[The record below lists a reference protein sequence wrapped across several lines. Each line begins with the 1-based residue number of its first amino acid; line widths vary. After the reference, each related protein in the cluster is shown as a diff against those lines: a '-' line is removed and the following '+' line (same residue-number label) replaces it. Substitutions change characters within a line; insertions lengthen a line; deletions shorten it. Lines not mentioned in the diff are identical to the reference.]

1 MNNAQLIN
9 NETKLISKIIE
20 TRNLGSVLER
30 GVTDDWFI
38 DTQEKNIFRFMRE
51 HYLEYQETPSLDIIV
66 ENFPT
71 YRLIPIDDSIDYFV
85 DRLISSRRKTSII
98 KTVGEAL
105 TLIDISSNPDHE
117 GALLAM
123 ERGIVRLEEE
133 GLTRSNDLE
142 ITIAAKTAQ
151 EEYEHRKNNPGLL
164 GIPTGF
170 PTIDASTS
178 GLQNGQLVVIVAPPK
193 TGKSTLALQIAIN
206 CQLESKTPMF
216 MSFEMSNTEQ
226 KNRYYSMRSKI
237 SYTRLMTGSLTDE
250 EEARFLDKVK
260 KIQEMEDR
268 FYFVDSANGQT
279 VSAVA
284 SKIQSKSP
292 DIIFI
297 DGTYLMIDEQTGES
311 NTPQAITNITRSL
324 KRLAQKVNRPI
335 VISTQALAWKMKKG
349 QVTTDS
355 IGYSSSFHQDADVI
369 FGLQRQEEASEDTR
383 TLKVIASRN
392 SGLSEVA
399 LTWDW
404 NQGTFR
410 EMDENDL

>member
-1 MNNAQLIN
+1 MNNEA
-9 NETKLISKIIE
+9 KLISKIIE
-20 TRNLGSVLER
+20 TRNLGIVLER
-30 GVTDDWFI
+30 GVSDDWFA
-38 DTQEKNIFRFMRE
+38 DTQDKNIFRFMRE
-51 HYLEYQETPSLDIIV
+51 HYLEYQECPSIDIIND
-66 ENFPT
+66 NFPT
-71 YRLIPIDDSIDYFV
+71 FKLLTVEDSIDYFV
-85 DRLISSRRKTSII
+85 DNIIAARRKTSII
-98 KTVGEAL
+98 KTVGSAL
-105 TLIDISSNPDHE
+105 TLIDTPSNPDHE

-123 ERGIVRLEEE
+123 ERGIIRLEEE
-133 GLTRSNDLE
+133 GLTKSNDLE
-142 ITIAAKTAQ
+142 ITIAAKSAK

-178 GLQNGQLVVIVAPPK
+178 GLQKGQLVVIVAPPK

-206 CQLESKTPMF
+206 AQLEGMTPMF

-226 KNRYYSMRSKI
+226 KNRYYSMRAKI
-237 SYTRLMTGSLTDE
+237 SYQRLMTGSLTSV
-250 EEARFLDKVK
+250 EEARFFDKVNN
-260 KIQEMEDR
+260 IQTMTDR

-279 VSAVA
+279 VSSVA
-284 SKIQSKSP
+284 SKIQSKNP

-349 QVTTDS
+349 QVSTDS

-369 FGLQRQEEASEDTR
+369 FGLQREDELVDDTR
-383 TLKVIASRN
+383 ILKVIASRN
-392 SGLSEVA
+392 SGLSEVS

-404 NQGTFR
+404 NTATFR
-410 EMDENDL
+410 EMNEDDI

>member
-1 MNNAQLIN
+1 MNNEA
-9 NETKLISKIIE
+9 KLISKIIE
-20 TRNLGSVLER
+20 TRNLGVVLER
-30 GVTDDWFI
+30 GVADEWFA
-38 DTQEKNIFRFMRE
+38 DTQDKNIFRFMRE
-51 HYLEYQETPSLDIIV
+51 HYLEYQECPSIDIITD
-66 ENFPT
+66 NFPT
-71 YRLIPIDDSIDYFV
+71 FKLLPIEDSIDYFI
-85 DRLISSRRKTSII
+85 DNIIAARRKTSII
-98 KTVGEAL
+98 KTVGAAL
-105 TLIDISSNPDHE
+105 TLIEPANNPDHE

-123 ERGIVRLEEE
+123 ERGIIRLEEE
-133 GLTRSNDLE
+133 GLTQSNDLE
-142 ITIAAKTAQ
+142 ITIAAKSAK

-178 GLQNGQLVVIVAPPK
+178 GLQKGQLVVIVAPPK

-206 CQLESKTPMF
+206 AQLEGQTPMF

-226 KNRYYSMRSKI
+226 KNRYYAIRAKV
-237 SYTRLMTGSLTDE
+237 SYNRLMTGSLVSE
-250 EEARFLDKVK
+250 EETRFFDKVNN
-260 KIQEMEDR
+260 IQTMTDR

-279 VSAVA
+279 VSSVA
-284 SKIQSKSP
+284 SKIQSKNP

-349 QVTTDS
+349 QVSADS

-369 FGLQRQEEASEDTR
+369 FGLQREDENVDDTR
-383 TLKVIASRN
+383 ILKVIASRN
-392 SGLSEVA
+392 SGLSEVS

-404 NQGTFR
+404 NTATFR
-410 EMDENDL
+410 EMNEDDI